1 MARKR
6 IALSVD
12 PEYHEL
18 LTQIAKY
25 QNKTITGVVTD
36 FLEASR
42 PTAEAMLKAFEDLYA
57 GNAIATVESSESIV
71 VATVRGT
78 AFDPVANTG
87 GSAAI
92 EAVADIQ
99 DAGISQFISEE

>member
-57 GNAIATVESSESIV
+57 GKAKTKLLMNYQRLVLKILQKNYERS
-71 VATVRGT
+71 
-78 AFDPVANTG
+78 NK
-87 GSAAI
+87 
-92 EAVADIQ
+92 
-99 DAGISQFISEE
+99 

>member
-1 MARKR
+1 MVAISNHFRNIMARAKR

-12 PEYHEL
+12 PEYHAL
-18 LTQIAKY
+18 LTEIAKY

-57 GNAIATVESSESIV
+57 GKSQDEV
-71 VATVRGT
+71 V
-78 AFDPVANTG
+78 N
-87 GSAAI
+87 
-92 EAVADIQ
+92 ELLAVSFENFAK
-99 DAGISQFISEE
+99 ELREK